1 MPPIIAVPPL
11 LPPPPGSYGGVAAV
25 VHEAQAL
32 SADGDPAAAYEH
44 LRKVAG
50 ADGTYYTLLKGEAAQ
65 ALQHTAAQ
73 FAMRGSVGQR
83 VRLELLDEAA
93 ILYLTLGKFPDALRM
108 FEGQFQAHLVLGQ
121 SFPAALVAHLAL
133 SLGLEKGL
141 LNTADIHRM
150 TRRLAEL
157 LDRTIAEVMRG
168 VRSTQRAVA
177 EDDTFKAGVLVGVQ
191 SLAYRLTAD
200 GLSAARP
207 HLETLYQNYLAAA
220 EKYHR
225 AGNPHLAQVI
235 LSQGILL
242 GMGLGLPW
250 ALDAAADRLV
260 FFAAEDDDPA
270 AIVVQEEAI
279 AFNRNKQPREADRV
293 TSAAAR
299 VLLGEL
305 LSGTHLLI
313 FLQTVDLLAEHLRN
327 DLEIS
332 IYLNRNHPER
342 VVDDLRQQMMLA
354 QRQYALWQQTLRAV
368 MPLLSRKNSGGPI
381 EELAEAGVK
390 KLQTWTTAFKGA
402 ASAYWARIVPEETT
416 PSQALAASKQ
426 LARALKILDWSSPR
440 SVTHLVQVLAEIY
453 NVPALA
459 IEQALLPSLN
469 ESALG
474 AQLRADL
481 GPYYFSRLMSIHMQ
495 IQLNYLSHRW
505 ETRFRQSSHFKAYS
519 EIRERRGPPGV
530 GNKN

>member
-1 MPPIIAVPPL
+1 MPPVIVPPAF
-11 LPPPPGSYGGVAAV
+11 LPPPQGYTYGGVAAV
-25 VHEAQAL
+25 VHESQAL

-44 LRKVAG
+44 LREARS
-50 ADGTYYTLLKGEAAQ
+50 ADGTCYDLLKWEAAQ

-73 FAMRGSVGQR
+73 FAMRGRVGQR

-93 ILYLTLGKFPDALRM
+93 ILYLTLGKFPEALRM
-108 FEGQFQAHLVLGQ
+108 LEGQFQAHLVLGQ

-141 LNTADIHRM
+141 LNTADIHRI
-150 TRRLAEL
+150 TRRLANL

-168 VRSTQRAVA
+168 VRSTQKAVA
-177 EDDTFKAGVLVGVQ
+177 ENDTFKAGVLVGVQ

-220 EKYHR
+220 EKYHH
-225 AGNPHLAQVI
+225 AGNPHTAQVI

-250 ALDAAADRLV
+250 ALNASADRLV

-270 AIVVQEEAI
+270 AIKAQEEAI
-279 AFNRNKQPREADRV
+279 AFNQNKQPREADRV

-299 VLLGEL
+299 ALLGEL
-305 LSGTHLLI
+305 LSGTHLLV
-313 FLQTVDLLAEHLRN
+313 FLQTVDLLAEHLRD

-332 IYLNRNHPER
+332 TYLNRSHPER
-342 VVDDLRQQMMLA
+342 VVDDLRQQMTLA
-354 QRQYALWQQTLRAV
+354 QRHYALWQQTLRAV
-368 MPLLSRKNSGGPI
+368 MPLLNRKNTGGPI

-402 ASAYWARIVPEETT
+402 AAVYWARIVPTPT
-416 PSQALAASKQ
+416 SPSQTLAASKQ
-426 LARALKILDWSSPR
+426 LAHALEILDWSSPR
-440 SVTHLVQVLAEIY
+440 SVTHLVHVLAETY
-453 NVPALA
+453 TVSALA
-459 IEQALLPSLN
+459 IEQAFLPGLN

-474 AQLRADL
+474 TQLRTDL

-495 IQLNYLSHRW
+495 MHLNYVSHRW
-505 ETRFRQSSHFKAYS
+505 QTRL
-519 EIRERRGPPGV
+519 RRPSQ
-530 GNKN
+530 